1 MGLFENTLKVKI
13 IFHVFNVAFWCAHTH
28 YSLRGNGVL
37 FFVKV
42 DLMYAAILAS
52 VIFLTV
58 KFSRKSDKQT
68 DTDKENIDS

>member
-1 MGLFENTLKVKI
+1 MSLFENKLKGKI
-13 IFHVFNVAFWCAHTH
+13 ICQVFNVALWCAYTH
-28 YSLRGNGVL
+28 YSLRGKGVL

-68 DTDKENIDS
+68 ETEERRS